1 MQEMQEV
8 QVQWEVLCDGSLEF
22 HLGKGPRQCDC
33 SVGNTLD
40 CCFLGPR
47 LQSPG
52 QKQWANNFDLLQ
64 FSHKKRGFDHIYCE
78 FIMGG
83 IKNAQFSSVTQL
95 HPTLCDLK
103 DCSTSDFPVHHQLLE
118 LAQTHVHWVSH
129 AIQPSHPL
137 FSPSPFLPSIF
148 PSIRSFPMSQFFTS
162 GGHSIGASGSI
173 SVFPMNDSGLTAF
186 WIEWFDLLSVQGTLK
201 SLLQQHSSKASVL
214 QHSAFLWSTSHI
226 HTWLPE
232 KP

>member
-1 MQEMQEV
+1 MLV
-8 QVQWEVLCDGSLEF
+8 SGVQWNNSSVQPLSLCDTM
-22 HLGKGPRQCDC
+22 DC
-33 SVGNTLD
+33 TT
-40 CCFLGPR
+40 
-47 LQSPG
+47 PG
-52 QKQWANNFDLLQ
+52 L
-64 FSHKKRGFDHIYCE
+64 
-78 FIMGG
+78 
-83 IKNAQFSSVTQL
+83 
-95 HPTLCDLK
+95 
-103 DCSTSDFPVHHQLLE
+103 PVHPQLLE

>member
-1 MQEMQEV
+1 MTPTPQIVTTRMSP
-8 QVQWEVLCDGSLEF
+8 GSFLVAS
-22 HLGKGPRQCDC
+22 PQISC
-33 SVGNTLD
+33 SVMSNSLQPHGVQHARLPCPSPTPGACSNSCPLSQSCHPTISSSVIP
-40 CCFLGPR
+40 FSSR

-118 LAQTHVHWVSH
+118 LAQTHVH
-129 AIQPSHPL
+129 
-137 FSPSPFLPSIF
+137 
-148 PSIRSFPMSQFFTS
+148 
-162 GGHSIGASGSI
+162 
-173 SVFPMNDSGLTAF
+173 
-186 WIEWFDLLSVQGTLK
+186 
-201 SLLQQHSSKASVL
+201 
-214 QHSAFLWSTSHI
+214 
-226 HTWLPE
+226 
-232 KP
+232 